1 MSLKSKNERLEQLLK
16 AKEEENK
23 QLEVDLLRNKSL
35 SANYD
40 GSQTIKEEVDYGE
53 RSLEEVPQDSIL
65 IT

>member
-35 SANYD
+35 SAKYD